1 MKNSTK
7 RSLFNP
13 KTAAK
18 FAKEDTIL
26 DTLIVAKLLLR
37 GHGCHDC
44 PSMLISSL
52 RDKCAHPVDQKFVK
66 KEELARGR
74 GVCALWGKYDF
85 R

>member
-1 MKNSTK
+1 MQKCT
-7 RSLFNP
+7 RQLFNP

-18 FAKEDTIL
+18 FAKEETIL
-26 DTLIVAKLLLR
+26 DSLIVAKLLLN

-44 PSMLISSL
+44 PSMFLSSCP
-52 RDKCAHPVDQKFVK
+52 DKCAHPSECKLVK

-85 R
+85 K